1 MKKLL
6 WIVFIIPL
14 FMIAACGNENSTSAE
29 KPNNNAQG
37 EHPEG
42 NNNESKTI
50 TYESEN
56 GPIEVPANPQRV
68 IVLTGGFAGDVLSLD
83 VPLVGVDS
91 WAKDNPD
98 FDLEGV
104 EVVSDE
110 DLEKII
116 ELEPDLIIGQSTIKN
131 YDKLSEI
138 APTVTYTYGN
148 LDYLNRHLEIGK
160 VLNKEEEAQQWIDD
174 FKARAQKA
182 GEEIKAE
189 IGEDATV
196 TVIENFDKEL
206 YVFGDNWGR
215 GTEVLYQAMGLNM
228 PESVKE
234 AALEDGYY
242 TLSLEV
248 LPEYVG
254 NYLVISKTE
263 EKESSFMETDTF
275 RNIPAVQNGH
285 VFVADAETFYFNDP
299 ITLDNQLDFFIE
311 SFLGK

>member
-1 MKKLL
+1 MKKFVSLL
-6 WIVFIIPL
+6 LLSIL
-14 FMIAACGNENSTSAE
+14 LLAACGDQEESASANQE
-29 KPNNNAQG
+29 AD
-37 EHPEG
+37 
-42 NNNESKTI
+42 TI

-56 GPIEVPANPQRV
+56 GPIEVPADPQRV

-83 VPLVGVDS
+83 VPLVGVDT
-91 WAKDNPD
+91 WAKDNPN

-138 APTVTYTYGN
+138 APTITYTYGA
-148 LDYLNRHLEIGK
+148 LDYLERHIEVGK
-160 VLNKEEEAQQWIDD
+160 ALNKKEAAQDWVDD
-174 FKARAQKA
+174 FKERATQA
-182 GEEIKAE
+182 GEDIKAK

-215 GTEVLYQAMGLNM
+215 GTEILYQAMELKM

-234 AALEDGYY
+234 VALEDGYY

-248 LPEYVG
+248 LPDYVG
-254 NYLVISKTE
+254 DYLVISKTE
-263 EKESSFMETDTF
+263 ETESSFMETETYN
-275 RNIPAVQNGH
+275 NIPAVQNDQ

-311 SFLGK
+311 SFLEE